1 MKRTTLRMGP
11 RGTVTLPKPLRVQYS
26 METHDLLLAEPT
38 AEGILLRPAVA
49 LPIEIYSD
57 ARLAEFQKSELELDQ
72 SLARTP
78 KLRSGLERAAAEFR
92 RHSARSSPKKN
103 RLAASAAPAR

>member
-1 MKRTTLRMGP
+1 MKNTTLRIGP

-57 ARLAEFQKSELELDQ
+57 ARLAEFQQSEQELEQ
-72 SLARTP
+72 TLARTP
-78 KLRSGLERAAAEFR
+78 KLRSRLEHAAAEFR
-92 RHSARSSPKKN
+92 RQSAHSSPKN
-103 RLAASAAPAR
+103 PRLPAPR